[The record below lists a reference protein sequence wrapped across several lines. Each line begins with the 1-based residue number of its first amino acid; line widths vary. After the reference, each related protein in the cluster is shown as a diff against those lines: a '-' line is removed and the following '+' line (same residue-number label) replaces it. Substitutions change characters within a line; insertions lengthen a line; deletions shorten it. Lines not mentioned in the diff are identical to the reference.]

1 MYIKVKDHAGLVR
14 DSESNA
20 ILNNSDKEYD
30 EYIRL
35 KNKALTEKQEIA
47 NLKEEVGEL
56 KGMMK
61 LILEKLVREILER
74 QMF

>member
-1 MYIKVKDHAGLVR
+1 MHFKVKDHTGLVR

-35 KNKALTEKQEIA
+35 KNKALTDKQEIA
-47 NLKEEVGEL
+47 NLKDEVGEL

-61 LILEKLVREILER
+61 LILEKLDK
-74 QMF
+74 

>member
-61 LILEKLVREILER
+61 LILEKLDK
-74 QMF
+74 

>member
-1 MYIKVKDHAGLVR
+1 MYIKVKDHTGLVR

-30 EYIRL
+30 QYMRL

-61 LILEKLVREILER
+61 LILEKLDK
-74 QMF
+74 

>member
-1 MYIKVKDHAGLVR
+1 MYIKVKDHTGLVR

-61 LILEKLVREILER
+61 LILEKLDK
-74 QMF
+74 

>member
-30 EYIRL
+30 QYMRL

-61 LILEKLVREILER
+61 LILEKLDK
-74 QMF
+74 

>member
-1 MYIKVKDHAGLVR
+1 MHIKVKDHAGLVR

-30 EYIRL
+30 QYMRL

-61 LILEKLVREILER
+61 LILEKLDK
-74 QMF
+74 

>member
-20 ILNNSDKEYD
+20 ILNNSDKEY
-30 EYIRL
+30 EQYMRL

-61 LILEKLVREILER
+61 LILEKLDK
-74 QMF
+74 

>member
-1 MYIKVKDHAGLVR
+1 MHIKVKDHAGLVR

-35 KNKALTEKQEIA
+35 KNKALTDKQEIA
-47 NLKEEVGEL
+47 NLKDEVGEL

-61 LILEKLVREILER
+61 LILEKLDK
-74 QMF
+74 

>member
-30 EYIRL
+30 EYMRL

-61 LILEKLVREILER
+61 LILEKLDK
-74 QMF
+74 